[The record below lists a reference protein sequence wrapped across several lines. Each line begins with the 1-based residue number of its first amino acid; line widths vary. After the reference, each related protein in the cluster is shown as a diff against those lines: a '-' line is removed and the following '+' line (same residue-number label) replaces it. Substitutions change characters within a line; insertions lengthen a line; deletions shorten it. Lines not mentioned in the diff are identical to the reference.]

1 MKQYWLFICPT
12 YYPKGGILDFYSSYD
27 TIEGADIAL
36 YRVQKAS
43 KEHREI
49 EEEDFMYQS
58 DLFDARAHIFDSSAG
73 KIIRYYDHG
82 KWSDTSDH
90 THSWFPKTERF

>member
-1 MKQYWLFICPT
+1 M
-12 YYPKGGILDFYSSYD
+12 LDFYSSYD

-36 YRVQKAS
+36 FRVQKAS
-43 KEHREI
+43 EEKKEI
-49 EEEDFMYQS
+49 VEEDFMYDN
-58 DLFDARAHIFDSSAG
+58 DLFEARAHIFDSLAG

-82 KWSDTSDH
+82 KWRDICED